1 MGWGLRCLASHA
13 QRPSGRGDR
22 KRSGVPA
29 VSRGSLS
36 HGTFLTVYLLGP
48 VTPAPTL
55 LRIRACSGEDQGSES
70 KKKRSRTPILFPC
83 PSLTFLPSSR
93 SLNFELFCQRRG
105 GEGGREGRAQP
116 PGALTPRVSPPGPQ
130 EPACEP
136 EALRWRPL
144 STNPQLCKAG
154 GWPSLL
160 RACPSPPPLETQQ
173 SQKTA

>member
-1 MGWGLRCLASHA
+1 MQVLPSSEGHWPLRVGWRLQCPASHP

-29 VSRGSLS
+29 MSWGSSS

-70 KKKRSRTPILFPC
+70 KKKRSRTPILFLC

-116 PGALTPRVSPPGPQ
+116 PGGPHTSGVTCWPPG
-130 EPACEP
+130 ACV
-136 EALRWRPL
+136 
-144 STNPQLCKAG
+144 
-154 GWPSLL
+154 
-160 RACPSPPPLETQQ
+160 
-173 SQKTA
+173 